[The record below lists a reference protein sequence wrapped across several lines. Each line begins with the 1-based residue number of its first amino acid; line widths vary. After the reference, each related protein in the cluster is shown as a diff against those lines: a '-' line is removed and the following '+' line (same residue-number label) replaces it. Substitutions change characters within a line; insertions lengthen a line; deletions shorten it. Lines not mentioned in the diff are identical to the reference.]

1 MAERVWETLGALLAL
16 LLGGAVLVLARGLP
30 QMEGGYPGPALFP
43 SLLGVALV
51 ASSLGLLSAGRLG
64 PRGEGEAGHLPRVLG
79 ALVGLGTAPFLLK
92 ATGLAALA
100 GLLTLWAGFLLKG
113 RGWAVCLAAGVV
125 ASFVYA
131 FFVRILGVYG

>member
-16 LLGGAVLVLARGLP
+16 LLGGAALVLARGLP

-43 SLLGVALV
+43 SLLGVVLV
-51 ASSLGLLSAGRLG
+51 ASSLGLFSAGRLG
-64 PRGEGEAGHLPRVLG
+64 PRGEGEAGRLPRVLG
-79 ALVGLGTAPFLLK
+79 ALVGLGTAPLLLK
-92 ATGLAALA
+92 ALGLAALA
-100 GLLTLWAGFLLKG
+100 GLLTLWAGFLLRGK
-113 RGWAVCLAAGVV
+113 GWAVFLAAGVV